1 MADVTRRYV
10 PKHRLNAKP
19 LEKKKEALERLSKKR
34 QVAEK
39 VLRAKKDAFFQTGD
53 EYFFKIY
60 STYVKNRRVYRD
72 TKPDS
77 RALKRALLYV
87 NAEIK
92 RSEKR
97 LLAYVPEPQGT
108 HIRYCDGDAAASM
121 QDMAKN
127 DVIDCAKSSEIRHET
142 DRYIQ
147 KLLECRVE
155 ILRQLKSA

>member
-1 MADVTRRYV
+1 MADATRRYV
-10 PKHRLNAKP
+10 PKHRLSAKP

-39 VLRAKKDAFFQTGD
+39 ILQAKKDVFFQTGD

-60 STYVKNRRVYRD
+60 STYVKNKKVYRNTRPD
-72 TKPDS
+72 T

-92 RSEKR
+92 RSEKK

-108 HIRYCDGDAAASM
+108 HVRYCDGNAAESM
-121 QDMAKN
+121 QDTAKN

-142 DRYIQ
+142 VKYIQ
-147 KLLECRVE
+147 KLQECRVE
-155 ILRQLKSA
+155 ILSQLKSA